1 MHVDFFSVWG
11 NGFFSLFPHQAT
23 HMFYICARG
32 NCKYWAQAGD
42 VACVRVSVRRLLV
55 LPITCMAYVCVCV
68 CMCVCMCVCVCMCAC
83 MYVCVH
89 GVCGCVCLLV
99 TVPP

>member
-1 MHVDFFSVWG
+1 MWG
-11 NGFFSLFPHQAT
+11 NGVFSLLPHQAT
-23 HMFYICARG
+23 QMFYICARG

-55 LPITCMAYVCVCV
+55 LPITCMAYVC
-68 CMCVCMCVCVCMCAC
+68 MCVCMYVCMYVCVCVCMCAC

-99 TVPP
+99 TVRP